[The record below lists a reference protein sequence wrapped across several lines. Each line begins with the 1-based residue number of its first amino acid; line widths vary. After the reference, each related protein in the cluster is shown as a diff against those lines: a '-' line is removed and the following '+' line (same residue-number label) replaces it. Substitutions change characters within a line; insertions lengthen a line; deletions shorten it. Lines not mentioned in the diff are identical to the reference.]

1 MHETDVTSLV
11 FGLVFLGITVV
22 WALVDVGVLTVS
34 VLPVAIPVVLMVVG
48 VIGVGA
54 ALARTRR
61 DDAERAF

>member
-1 MHETDVTSLV
+1 
-11 FGLVFLGITVV
+11 VV

-34 VLPVAIPVVLMVVG
+34 VLPVAIPVVLVVVG

>member
-34 VLPVAIPVVLMVVG
+34 AIPVVLVVVG